1 MKKEIKKALD
11 IKKLKEDKLKTIKE
25 NQIVIK

>member
-1 MKKEIKKALD
+1 MTKEIKKTLD
-11 IKKLKEDKLKTIKE
+11 IKKLKANKLKTIKE